1 MIIFATFF
9 YIIVESVSI
18 IDLINEMKM
27 NEALKKIRTPQ
38 NTIPSKKLKWTVL
51 KVFKVKFYYLS
62 KGMENTIRQSNLNPQ
77 NLPVM
82 TFNPFYEIVRKYNW
96 SRKKGIS

>member
-1 MIIFATFF
+1 MISKLVLMIIFATFF

-38 NTIPSKKLKWTVL
+38 NTIPSKKLK
-51 KVFKVKFYYLS
+51 
-62 KGMENTIRQSNLNPQ
+62 
-77 NLPVM
+77 
-82 TFNPFYEIVRKYNW
+82 
-96 SRKKGIS
+96 